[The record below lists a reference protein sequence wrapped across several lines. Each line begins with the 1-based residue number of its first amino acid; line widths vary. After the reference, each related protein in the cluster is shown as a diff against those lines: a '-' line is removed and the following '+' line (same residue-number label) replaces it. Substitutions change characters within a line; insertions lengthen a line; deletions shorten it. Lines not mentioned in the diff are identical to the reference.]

1 MSGVKSVALFVAR
14 RFGFGGPK
22 PTTRLGKY
30 ARRANRTLSIA
41 ALLYLALAAFPQV
54 LFAYNV
60 DAKGVTVYSRSPLPP
75 ETTARI
81 EAAMDLVNHSELAV
95 SGRTER
101 VFICNNPWLYR
112 LFYPLRREEMAVA
125 LPATRNI
132 FIRDADVVHDIAR
145 GTAAV
150 HNRRTLS
157 STMAHEITHNLI
169 RYRLGFVGGIFLR
182 RWVDEGYAD
191 YVAQESSFPVEEG
204 LQMLREGKEDPS
216 GSFHYF
222 LYRQMVRHLIEDRH
236 YSFDEIVKRAG
247 DEAAIKAET
256 IAAIKE
262 ASPR

>member
-1 MSGVKSVALFVAR
+1 MNAVKSIALFVAR
-14 RFGFGGPK
+14 QFGFGGPK
-22 PTTRLGKY
+22 PTTRLGQY

-41 ALLYLALAAFPQV
+41 TLLYLALAAFPQV

-81 EAAMDLVNHSELAV
+81 EAALELVNHSELAG

-112 LFYPLRREEMAVA
+112 LFYPLGREEMAVA
-125 LPATRNI
+125 LPATGNI

-157 STMAHEITHNLI
+157 STMAHEMTHNLI

-204 LQMLREGKEDPS
+204 LQLLREGKEDSS

-247 DEAAIKAET
+247 DEETIKAET
-256 IAAIKE
+256 IAAIRE
-262 ASPR
+262 GAPR

>member
-1 MSGVKSVALFVAR
+1 MG
-14 RFGFGGPK
+14 
-22 PTTRLGKY
+22 
-30 ARRANRTLSIA
+30 
-41 ALLYLALAAFPQV
+41 
-54 LFAYNV
+54 
-60 DAKGVTVYSRSPLPP
+60 
-75 ETTARI
+75 
-81 EAAMDLVNHSELAV
+81 LVNRSELAV
-95 SGRTER
+95 PGHSER

-112 LFYPLRREEMAVA
+112 LFYPLSRGEMAVA
-125 LPATRNI
+125 IPATRNI
-132 FIRDADVVHDIAR
+132 FFRDADVVHDIAR
-145 GTAAV
+145 GTAAF
-150 HNRRTLS
+150 HRRTLS

-204 LQMLREGKEDPS
+204 LQMLREGREDPS

-236 YSFDEIVKRAG
+236 YSFDDIVKRAG
-247 DEAAIKAET
+247 DEEAIKAET